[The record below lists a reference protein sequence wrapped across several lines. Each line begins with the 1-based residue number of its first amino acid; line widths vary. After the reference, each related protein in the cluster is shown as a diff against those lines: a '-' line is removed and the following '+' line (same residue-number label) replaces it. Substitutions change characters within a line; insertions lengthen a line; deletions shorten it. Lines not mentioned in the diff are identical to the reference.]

1 MAVEIKQLRDLQR
14 GDLRVAD
21 GYVSTA
27 RYRVRKVEIARA
39 VCFTLDRQELS
50 EPCEKRWTVS
60 EEDFQRY
67 RDVVGQGMSFAACDG
82 GCTVGIAIAETADWN
97 RSLWIREFAISKPYR
112 RQGLGRRLMDRVALH
127 ASKEGF
133 RVLVC
138 ETQTTNVPAIDFYR
152 SVGFEVGG
160 IDLSYYGNDDVEA
173 GEVALF
179 LKRKLE

>member
-1 MAVEIKQLRDLQR
+1 MVEIRLLRHLQR
-14 GDLRVAD
+14 DDLKVAD

-27 RYRVRKVEIARA
+27 RYRVRKAEIARA
-39 VCFTLDRQELS
+39 FCFTLDRQELS
-50 EPCEKRWTVS
+50 EPVEKRWTVS

-67 RDVVGQGMSFAACDG
+67 GDVVGQGMSFAACDG
-82 GCTVGIAIAETADWN
+82 GCTVGVAIAETAGWN
-97 RSLWIREFAISKPYR
+97 RSLWIREFGISSPYR
-112 RQGLGRRLMDRVALH
+112 RQGLGRRLMERVAAH
-127 ASKEGF
+127 AGQEGF

-160 IDLSYYGNDDVEA
+160 IDLSYYGNDDVET